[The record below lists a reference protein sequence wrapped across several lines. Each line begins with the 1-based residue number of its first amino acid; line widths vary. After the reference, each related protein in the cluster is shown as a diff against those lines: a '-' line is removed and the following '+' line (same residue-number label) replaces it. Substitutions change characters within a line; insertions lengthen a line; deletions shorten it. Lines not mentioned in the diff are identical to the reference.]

1 MENIQVEDVKV
12 IKTKP
17 TMKKENFKDTKSKKC
32 KSCTKVDKASLKL
45 SPKHILLTLLGFYM
59 LFSMIY
65 GTIQLIKNIF

>member
-1 MENIQVEDVKV
+1 MEDIQVEDVKV

-17 TMKKENFKDTKSKKC
+17 VMKKENTKTKKC
-32 KSCTKVDKASLKL
+32 KSCTKVDKTSLKL
-45 SPKHILLTLLGFYM
+45 NPKHILLTLLGFYM